1 MKNIVVGL
9 VFLLFLEVSA
19 EIRSY
24 SLFLDELS
32 YSKRYNRHSLVDDL
46 EMRTPVHGL

>member
-1 MKNIVVGL
+1 MKKLVVGL
-9 VFLLFLEVSA
+9 VFLLFVGVSS

-32 YSKRYNRHSLVDDL
+32 YSKRYTRHSLVDDL
-46 EMRTPVHGL
+46 EMRTPVPHF